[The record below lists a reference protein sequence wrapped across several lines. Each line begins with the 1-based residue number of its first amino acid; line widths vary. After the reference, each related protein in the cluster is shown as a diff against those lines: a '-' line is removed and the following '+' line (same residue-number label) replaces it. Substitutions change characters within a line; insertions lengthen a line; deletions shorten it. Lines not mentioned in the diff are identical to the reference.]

1 LRFQNVV
8 QKGKKKLFFSS
19 HFPSFYKA
27 HTQKLGEEEKMASAS
42 DGGEDQ
48 ATLANQQT
56 NIDEST
62 VKEPLDL
69 VRLSLDER
77 VYVKLRNDRELRGKL
92 HSYDQHLNMLL
103 GEVEEITTI
112 REVDE
117 ETYEEIIKS
126 NKRSVPYL
134 FVRGDAVTLIS
145 PHEIRS

>member
-1 LRFQNVV
+1 M
-8 QKGKKKLFFSS
+8 
-19 HFPSFYKA
+19 
-27 HTQKLGEEEKMASAS
+27 T
-42 DGGEDQ
+42 GGGNSNEDQ
-48 ATLANQQT
+48 TLANQQT

-126 NKRSVPYL
+126 NRRNVPYL
-134 FVRGDAVTLIS
+134 FVRGAALTLIS
-145 PHEIRS
+145 PHELRS

>member
-1 LRFQNVV
+1 M
-8 QKGKKKLFFSS
+8 
-19 HFPSFYKA
+19 
-27 HTQKLGEEEKMASAS
+27 T
-42 DGGEDQ
+42 GGGNSNEDQ
-48 ATLANQQT
+48 TLANQQT

-126 NKRSVPYL
+126 NRRNVPYL
-134 FVRGDAVTLIS
+134 FVRGDVASDIFLST
-145 PHEIRS
+145 H